1 MINRAILGAAVV
13 AAGAG
18 AVIFLSTAP
27 SSARTPAVPAVQ
39 VVYVPATVTQ
49 APTAM
54 ATLKAAEQP
63 ALAPKAAVA
72 PAAQSSSKRAVKA
85 PAPVRKAAPQQPA
98 AQLAPVQQQPQPAG
112 TEPNGTGGWQ
122 LPACYDPS
130 CDVSG
135 SGG

>member
-1 MINRAILGAAVV
+1 MINRAILGAVAV

-18 AVIFLSTAP
+18 AVIFLSTGP
-27 SSARTPAVPAVQ
+27 SSAPTPAIPAVQ

-49 APTAM
+49 APTAT
-54 ATLKAAEQP
+54 AALKAAEQP
-63 ALAPKAAVA
+63 AAAPKVAIA
-72 PAAQSSSKRAVKA
+72 PAPQANPKRAVKA
-85 PAPVRKAAPQQPA
+85 PAPVREAAPQQPT
-98 AQLAPVQQQPQPAG
+98 AQLAPVQPQPAG

-135 SGG
+135 SGH